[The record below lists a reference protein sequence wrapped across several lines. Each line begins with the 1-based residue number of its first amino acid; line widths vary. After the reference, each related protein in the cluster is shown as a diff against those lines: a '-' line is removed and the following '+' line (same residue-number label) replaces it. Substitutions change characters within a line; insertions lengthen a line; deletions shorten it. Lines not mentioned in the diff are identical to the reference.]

1 MTESDKW
8 RQQADQLKEMT
19 AGLIAV
25 LEEVGRL
32 QMVPENRRNQLH
44 QQIIEL
50 QQQLLQTQD
59 LIESDVLQRPPRS
72 DAFHSQHDA
81 LEQPMLSSRI
91 GPSSDQ
97 STSPYDQIGNLN
109 RLRSMFGELHSR
121 WMEIDYGMRD
131 AVIESFVNQDLMWRQ
146 IREKYGSDTN
156 LVVSIVESWDEFS
169 AKHKLSQPNR
179 KSSDSIDF
187 KHLLKLTYSGHTQME
202 IADILGVAQPSI
214 ARRLVRAEECISYL
228 IAGEKLDWM
237 FAEGSIRVIDRMKG
251 GIRVEI
257 NGQEAEIEYV
267 ILGAESLGKKVDSII
282 KKARKLGNDRPGA
295 IYVCA
300 LYMPGS
306 MEIRFCLA
314 GDLAQ
319 MKSFNVPVSDH
330 YDLREA
336 GITGFS
342 DLRGL
347 VRY

>member
-1 MTESDKW
+1 VPESDKW
-8 RQQADQLKEMT
+8 RRQADQLKEVT
-19 AGLIAV
+19 AGLVAV
-25 LEEVGRL
+25 LEEIGKL
-32 QMVPENRRNQLH
+32 QMVPENRQNQLH

-59 LIESDVLQRPPRS
+59 LIESDVLQRR
-72 DAFHSQHDA
+72 
-81 LEQPMLSSRI
+81 L

-97 STSPYDQIGNLN
+97 PTSPYDQIGNLN
-109 RLRSMFGELHSR
+109 RLRAMFGELHSR

-131 AVIESFVNQDLMWRQ
+131 AVIDSFVSQDLMWRQ

-282 KKARKLGNDRPGA
+282 KKARKLGNDRLGT

-300 LYMPGS
+300 LYLPES
-306 MEIRFCLA
+306 IEIRFCLA

-319 MKSFNVPVSDH
+319 MKSFNVPVTDD

-342 DLRGL
+342 DLREL